1 MTNASF
7 DLTSRVAVVT
17 GASSGIGAEIARAL
31 AASGARVVLV
41 GRDRKRLDGV
51 AAEIRTAGG
60 ECHSVRID
68 VTAEQAPEAIV
79 SETLEA
85 FGALNI
91 VAPAAGIFEWAPFE
105 KTTVESF
112 DRQWATNVRAPY
124 RLVQAALPH
133 LKPDGVVILVSSIAG
148 LVGFPESVAY
158 CATKGA
164 IALMTKALAM
174 ELAGQGVR
182 VNALAPGEIDTPMN
196 VELYK
201 NPDYIPYAIA
211 QTPAGRLGYPD
222 DVAPTAVFLASP
234 AARFIHGQVI
244 AVDGG
249 WTAI

>member
-1 MTNASF
+1 MADSAF

-17 GASSGIGAEIARAL
+17 GASSGMGEAIAREMAQ
-31 AASGARVVLV
+31 SGARVVLV
-41 GRDRKRLDGV
+41 GRSEERLARVSG
-51 AAEIRTAGG
+51 EIKDAGG
-60 ECHSVRID
+60 ECHTVSMDVNDEEAPDRI
-68 VTAEQAPEAIV
+68 VAEAV
-79 SETLEA
+79 ET

-91 VAPAAGIFEWAPFE
+91 LAPVAGIFEWGPFE
-105 KTTVESF
+105 SVTVESF

-124 RLVQAALPH
+124 RLIQAAMPH
-133 LKPDGVVILVSSIAG
+133 LKPDGVILLVSSIAG

-174 ELAGQGVR
+174 EFASQGVR

-201 NPDYIPYAIA
+201 NPDYVPYAIS
-211 QTPAGRLGYPD
+211 QTPARRLGYPD
-222 DVAPTAVFLASP
+222 DVAPAAVFLCSP
-234 AARFIHGQVI
+234 AAKFVHGVI
-244 AVDGG
+244 LAVDGG

>member
-1 MTNASF
+1 MTNPKF

-17 GASSGIGAEIARAL
+17 GASSGMGAEIAREM

-41 GRDRKRLDGV
+41 GRNKERLSGV
-51 AAEIRTAGG
+51 VSEIRDAGG
-60 ECHSVRID
+60 DCHSVRID
-68 VTAEQAPEAIV
+68 VTVEEAPGTIV

-91 VAPAAGIFEWAPFE
+91 LAPVAGIFEWGPFE
-105 KTTVESF
+105 KTPVESL

-124 RLVQAALPH
+124 RLIQAALPH

-148 LVGFPESVAY
+148 VVGFPESVAY

-174 ELAGQGVR
+174 EFASEGVR

-201 NPDYIPYAIA
+201 NPDYIPYAIS
-211 QTPAGRLGYPD
+211 QTPARRLGYPD
-222 DVAPTAVFLASP
+222 DIAPAAVFLASP
-234 AARFIHGQVI
+234 AARFIHGQVL